1 MNDNVTSIDR
11 GAKSLDQET
20 VRTQKE
26 SDEDRIRELALLTPF
41 EYDRARNN
49 KAEEL
54 GVQIGTLDKEVKAAR
69 KDVKINK
76 MNVKPPDPW
85 EKEIQGDGLLNEI
98 VFTINRFLIVGKH
111 EAVAIALWVLFTY
124 VYEYMR
130 ICPILLATHS
140 VTRFPSRFLSTRFNM
155 CQL

>member
-76 MNVKPPDPW
+76 MNVKPPRSLG
-85 EKEIQGDGLLNEI
+85 ERNTGG
-98 VFTINRFLIVGKH
+98 
-111 EAVAIALWVLFTY
+111 WVT
-124 VYEYMR
+124 
-130 ICPILLATHS
+130 
-140 VTRFPSRFLSTRFNM
+140 
-155 CQL
+155 Q